1 MISKSLST
9 SEKFAGLS
17 ASTTGLSEFCQV
29 LYLMMIPHTDD
40 FGRLQGDPF
49 TIKHQC
55 YPASPRSDEEFQ
67 EALLALHNAELI
79 IWYQV
84 KGKQFVQ
91 ITNFEPHQIGLHK
104 RTESKFPNFPGKARK
119 KMEIP
124 SEEKGREEKG
134 TEENLLGAGKAP
146 TPTHDFLGWFIDFY
160 KNNRDGAKYRV
171 TDKHGGIVKSLLKTH
186 SPERL
191 RQLTEVLLGSNDEWI
206 ESTDRGIEVL
216 ASKIN
221 WLEERLCAWERK
233 SDARKVI

>member
-1 MISKSLST
+1 MVSKSLST

-17 ASTTGLSEFCQV
+17 ASTNGLAEFCQV

-40 FGRLQGDPF
+40 FGRLQGDAF

-55 YPASPRSDEEFQ
+55 FPASPRSIQEFQ
-67 EALLALHNAELI
+67 DGLRALHNAELI

-84 KGKQFVQ
+84 SGKQYIQ

-104 RTESKFPNFPGKARK
+104 RTESRLPGFPGKFRK
-119 KMEIP
+119 KPALP

-134 TEENLLGAGKAP
+134 TEENSLGVVKEP
-146 TPTHDFLGWFIDFY
+146 TPTRDFLAWFIDEY
-160 KNNRDGAKYRV
+160 KAQRDGAKYVV
-171 TDKHGGIVKSLLKTH
+171 TKKRAGIVRELLVHHT
-186 SPERL
+186 PERL
-191 RQLTEVLLGSNDEWI
+191 RQLAKVLFRSNDEWI

-221 WLEERLCAWERK
+221 WLEERLASWEKKHKTRE
-233 SDARKVI
+233 AV